1 MFITYSE
8 WRKDELPDCF
18 LRSGVENP
26 RDAAGVPHC
35 PTPGGVIDIDISTH
49 VSRLGAH
56 DDTSKHG
63 DA

>member
-1 MFITYSE
+1 M
-8 WRKDELPDCF
+8 
-18 LRSGVENP
+18 ENP